1 MKKIFSSIFVAVLL
15 LTFVAAASASA
26 DTITLP
32 AMLSDLGEA
41 AFQNDQNLDTVIVPN
56 GVREI
61 KALTFAGSS
70 IKEIHLPSTVTSI
83 AYNAFDSCYN
93 TLFYVN
99 NQYAMDW
106 AENHGFTAFMENQT
120 YSDRDIIE
128 ISSFTVTN
136 RNATFNL
143 KVGTTEDTA
152 SNGYILGMQFSQSQY
167 DIGTYYRPS
176 PPPRTTPMNGGS
188 VSITIDFASGYQGYV
203 RPVMFNPQT
212 MEPLAVGSQILPINI
227 STGLTGY
234 ERMTM
239 GNQVSWGTNE
249 DKYFYFI
256 APTEGWYAT
265 DGSNMSVLRTYGED
279 SIGRGS
285 NGDRTSYHIVTHLY
299 AGEKLYLHATN
310 DNSRYCALMIS
321 DGSMQPLRTDI
332 ITINGKNYSAS
343 YFGQEDISSWSDTAA
358 RRDFWRL
365 EDAYSDFSSYP
376 LQYNWLPSLDYPMPV
391 EPGQVFVI
399 DYTLKAGGTERTLMR
414 CDGELYDNVPFTY
427 YTRQFKA
434 DAPLRT
440 DSLYVGGKYYTAT
453 YYGRID
459 MSYWHEYYSCRDFWR
474 LENAYSDFNGKNL
487 TGEFLP
493 ESNYPM
499 PIQPGEVFVIDYYP
513 KNGGGVERRLMRCD
527 SGDYYEGMINTRA
540 FYE

>member
-1 MKKIFSSIFVAVLL
+1 MKKTFSSLFVAVLL

-26 DTITLP
+26 DTVTLP

-41 AFQNDQNLDTVIVPN
+41 AFQNDQSLDTVIVPS

-70 IKEIHLPSTVTSI
+70 IKEIHLPASVTSI

-99 NQYAMDW
+99 NQYAKDW
-106 AENHGFTAFMENQT
+106 AENHGFIAFMENQY

-136 RNATFNL
+136 RNATFDI
-143 KVGTTEDTA
+143 KVGTTQDTA
-152 SNGYILGMQFSQSQY
+152 SNGYILGMQFSQNQY
-167 DIGTYYRPS
+167 DIGTNFRAS
-176 PPPRTTPMNGGS
+176 PPPKTTPMNGGS
-188 VSITIDFASGYQGYV
+188 ESITIDFASGYQGYV
-203 RPVMFNPQT
+203 RAVMFDPQT
-212 MEPLAVGSQILPINI
+212 MEPLAVGNRILPINI
-227 STGLTGY
+227 DAGLAGY
-234 ERMTM
+234 EQLTM
-239 GNQVSWGTNE
+239 GNQVSWWQNE
-249 DKYFYFI
+249 DKYFYFV

-285 NGDRTSYHIVTHLY
+285 NGDRVSYHIVSHLY

-310 DNSRYCALMIS
+310 GNSQYCTLMIS

-332 ITINGKNYSAS
+332 ITINGKNYTAS
-343 YFGQEDISSWSDTAA
+343 YFGHEDMSSWHNVYAS
-358 RRDFWRL
+358 RDFWRL
-365 EDAYSDFSSYP
+365 EDAYYDFSSYP

-399 DYTLKAGGTERTLMR
+399 DYMLKTGGTERTLMR
-414 CDGELYDNVPFTY
+414 CDGELYDNVPYTY
-427 YTRQFKA
+427 YTRQFMA
-434 DAPLRT
+434 DAPIRT

-453 YYGRID
+453 YYGRQD
-459 MSYWHEYYSCRDFWR
+459 MSSWNDRAQYRDFWR
-474 LENAYSDFNGKNL
+474 LENAYGDFQNYSLYNNV
-487 TGEFLP
+487 LP
-493 ESNYPM
+493 QSNYPM
-499 PIQPGEVFVIDYYP
+499 PIASGQVFVIDY
-513 KNGGGVERRLMRCD
+513 KMNTGAINREVMRCD
-527 SGDYYEGMINTRA
+527 GNYWENQLSTWQIMLG
-540 FYE
+540 